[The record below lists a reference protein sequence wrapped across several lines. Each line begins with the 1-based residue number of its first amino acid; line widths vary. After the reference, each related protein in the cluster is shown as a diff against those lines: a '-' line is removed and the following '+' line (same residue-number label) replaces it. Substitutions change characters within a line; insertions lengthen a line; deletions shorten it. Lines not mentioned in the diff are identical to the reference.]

1 MKRKIVNI
9 IMMAM
14 VLCVSPMV
22 TSGQVDVYAAEG
34 EYILPDSDSR
44 AYTYEELSGLSAQE
58 IRLAKN
64 ELYARHGWIF
74 KSADLQDYFNSKSW
88 YHGTVMP
95 DDFSDSVFNTYEKNN
110 VDLLRAI
117 EKGET
122 GNNTGTDAGAD
133 SVRRML

>member
-58 IRLAKN
+58 IMDGSLSRQICRIISIPKA
-64 ELYARHGWIF
+64 
-74 KSADLQDYFNSKSW
+74 
-88 YHGTVMP
+88 GTMVP
-95 DDFSDSVFNTYEKNN
+95 
-110 VDLLRAI
+110 
-117 EKGET
+117 
-122 GNNTGTDAGAD
+122 
-133 SVRRML
+133 

>member
-74 KSADLQDYFNSKSW
+74 NIIYNKNSPTSSGSEMNCRFEHKCS
-88 YHGTVMP
+88 
-95 DDFSDSVFNTYEKNN
+95 
-110 VDLLRAI
+110 
-117 EKGET
+117 
-122 GNNTGTDAGAD
+122 
-133 SVRRML
+133 

>member
-1 MKRKIVNI
+1 
-9 IMMAM
+9 MMAM

-88 YHGTVMP
+88 YHGTVEP
-95 DDFSDSVFNTYEKNN
+95 DDFDDTAVFNKYELANRDFIIEYEK
-110 VDLLRAI
+110 
-117 EKGET
+117 EKGYK
-122 GNNTGTDAGAD
+122 
-133 SVRRML
+133 